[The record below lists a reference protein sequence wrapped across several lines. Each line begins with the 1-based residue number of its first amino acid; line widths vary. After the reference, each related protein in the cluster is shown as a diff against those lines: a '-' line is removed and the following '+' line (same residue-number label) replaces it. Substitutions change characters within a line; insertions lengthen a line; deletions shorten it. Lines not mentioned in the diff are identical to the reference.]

1 MYLFSNKSKS
11 NLVGLHPEIGF
22 MFTEAIKI
30 STMDFMLFEGVR
42 TMQRQRYLY
51 ATGASK
57 TLDSYHLYGLA
68 GDAVP
73 TPASNNHKP
82 TWEEEYFPPMV
93 AAIKDVI
100 KTHGLTV
107 QWGFDLW
114 EWDMAHFQMSGF
126 KNSYDVRKLDP
137 KVCKCG

>member
-1 MYLFSNKSKS
+1 MAYRFSIKSKS

-30 STMDFMLFEGVR
+30 TTMDFMLFEGVR

-73 TPASNNHKP
+73 TPNGKP
-82 TWEEEYFPPMV
+82 SWEEDLFPPMV
-93 AAIKDVI
+93 EAIKQVI
-100 KTHGLTV
+100 KTHGLAV
-107 QWGFDLW
+107 QWGYDLW
-114 EWDMAHFQMSGF
+114 KWDLAHFQMSGF
-126 KNSYDVRKLDP
+126 KHSYDVRKFDP
-137 KVCKCG
+137 KVCK

>member
-1 MYLFSNKSKS
+1 MYRFSKRSKG

-30 STMDFMLFEGVR
+30 TEMDFMLFEGVR
-42 TMQRQRYLY
+42 TMKRQRYLY

-73 TPASNNHKP
+73 TPNGKL
-82 TWEEEYFPPMV
+82 TWKEEYFPPMV
-93 AAIKDVI
+93 KAIKQVI
-100 KTHGLTV
+100 KTHGLEV
-107 QWGFDLW
+107 QWGYDLW
-114 EWDMAHFQMSGF
+114 KWDKAHFQMSGF
-126 KNSYDVRKLDP
+126 KHSYDVRDLIT
-137 KVCKCG
+137 KVCE